1 MKSTNP
7 RILTGVVTSN
17 KADKTITVKIERKV
31 KHPLYGKVV
40 KRASKVHAHDENNSA
55 SIGDIVSVKECRPI
69 SKTKTWVLVSDE
81 IPQTVEDDR
90 LIDVSVAAAVQLGF
104 YEKGLAK
111 VHVEVLDIEA
121 GTVSYTIEVGR
132 FADNQSALAL
142 LVELRNKIDF
152 ESEKIRVKPI
162 SGSSYGIEIG
172 PIYRKRNLEKIE
184 SLMKVM
190 DVPSVR
196 VFLKD

>member
-69 SKTKTWVLVSDE
+69 SKTKTWVLVSDD
-81 IPQTVEDDR
+81 ISQTVED
-90 LIDVSVAAAVQLGF
+90 
-104 YEKGLAK
+104 K
-111 VHVEVLDIEA
+111 
-121 GTVSYTIEVGR
+121 
-132 FADNQSALAL
+132 
-142 LVELRNKIDF
+142 
-152 ESEKIRVKPI
+152 
-162 SGSSYGIEIG
+162 
-172 PIYRKRNLEKIE
+172 
-184 SLMKVM
+184 
-190 DVPSVR
+190 
-196 VFLKD
+196 

>member
-69 SKTKTWVLVSDE
+69 SKTKSWILVSDE
-81 IPQTVEDDR
+81 MPQTVED
-90 LIDVSVAAAVQLGF
+90 
-104 YEKGLAK
+104 K
-111 VHVEVLDIEA
+111 
-121 GTVSYTIEVGR
+121 
-132 FADNQSALAL
+132 
-142 LVELRNKIDF
+142 
-152 ESEKIRVKPI
+152 
-162 SGSSYGIEIG
+162 
-172 PIYRKRNLEKIE
+172 
-184 SLMKVM
+184 
-190 DVPSVR
+190 
-196 VFLKD
+196 

>member
-55 SIGDIVSVKECRPI
+55 SIGDIVSVKECRPF

-81 IPQTVEDDR
+81 MPQTAED
-90 LIDVSVAAAVQLGF
+90 
-104 YEKGLAK
+104 K
-111 VHVEVLDIEA
+111 
-121 GTVSYTIEVGR
+121 
-132 FADNQSALAL
+132 
-142 LVELRNKIDF
+142 
-152 ESEKIRVKPI
+152 
-162 SGSSYGIEIG
+162 
-172 PIYRKRNLEKIE
+172 
-184 SLMKVM
+184 
-190 DVPSVR
+190 
-196 VFLKD
+196 